1 MSQELSTSQKSGG
14 NVLRMMYEKPERW
27 AYTFQSYACISRV
40 RAQMKSANGKLR
52 EAEDPVQFF
61 ERSIYSDRYGRELAA
76 SALLHWWV
84 KTDLNRRIP
93 LFYQVHLCSQP
104 LWERVHEWHWMVS
117 VPGLA
122 WLAAQPIWQEYW
134 ARWYHIPPSFT
145 RGKSPPALINHTLP
159 RNKVFPWEN
168 TLSRE
173 KCWNL
178 FSQKCLERLHLRGR
192 QEEQEI
198 PLEYLEKLH
207 FKHESWLQHKTMK
220 WATKWLN
227 PLFIN
232 EALNYLHV
240 CSQSALDFPFFPFLL
255 LLL

>member
-14 NVLRMMYEKPERW
+14 NVLSMMYEKPERW

-61 ERSIYSDRYGRELAA
+61 ERSIYSDRYGRGSEL
-76 SALLHWWV
+76 
-84 KTDLNRRIP
+84 RRLRRLRFKSIWTNES
-93 LFYQVHLCSQP
+93 LFSRQVHLCSQP
-104 LWERVHEWHWMVS
+104 LWERVHEWDWMVS

-122 WLAAQPIWQEYW
+122 RLAAQPVWQEHW
-134 ARWYHIPPSFT
+134 AGWHCLPQSFA
-145 RGKSPPALINHTLP
+145 RGEFPASLNTHFQETKYSRASFLEKTHCRVLKNAAPFFPFFSLI
-159 RNKVFPWEN
+159 
-168 TLSRE
+168 
-173 KCWNL
+173 
-178 FSQKCLERLHLRGR
+178 QKCLERLHLRGR

-220 WATKWLN
+220 WAMKWLN
-227 PLFIN
+227 PWLFLD
-232 EALNYLHV
+232 EALN
-240 CSQSALDFPFFPFLL
+240 
-255 LLL
+255 